1 MSDDPLKDMW
11 VLGQIFLHRKDAIL
25 DAIQTMR
32 AFTENRGL
40 QRAIA
45 TFEAVA
51 DDLKKG
57 GL

>member
-1 MSDDPLKDMW
+1 MGNDPLREAW
-11 VLGQIFLHRKDAIL
+11 ELGQIFLRRKDAIL
-25 DAIQTMR
+25 DAVQTVR

-51 DDLKKG
+51 DDIKKA

>member
-1 MSDDPLKDMW
+1 MSDDPIHDIW
-11 VLGQIFLHRKDAIL
+11 VIGQIFLHRKDAIL
-25 DAIQTMR
+25 DAIQTIR

-45 TFEAVA
+45 TFESIA
-51 DDLKKG
+51 DDLKKA

>member
-1 MSDDPLKDMW
+1 MSDDPLKDTW

-25 DAIQTMR
+25 DAIQTIR

-51 DDLKKG
+51 DDLKKA

>member
-1 MSDDPLKDMW
+1 MGNDPLREAW
-11 VLGQIFLHRKDAIL
+11 TIGQIFLHRKDAIL
-25 DAIQTMR
+25 DAIQTIR

-51 DDLKKG
+51 DDLKKAN
-57 GL
+57 L

>member
-11 VLGQIFLHRKDAIL
+11 IMSQIFLHRKDAIL
-25 DAIQTMR
+25 DAIQTVR
-32 AFTENRGL
+32 AFTENRGM

-45 TFEAVA
+45 TFEAIA
-51 DDLKKG
+51 DDLKKA